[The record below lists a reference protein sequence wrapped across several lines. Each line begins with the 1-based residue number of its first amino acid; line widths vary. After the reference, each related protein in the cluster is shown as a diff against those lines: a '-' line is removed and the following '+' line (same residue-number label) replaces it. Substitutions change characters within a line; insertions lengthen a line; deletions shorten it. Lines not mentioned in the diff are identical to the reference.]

1 MQRKSPAVS
10 KTRLLTTQEVSE
22 MFNITPNFIYL
33 DKAMPKYRCGRAL
46 RFKEDELLEY
56 FKRKAFVPR

>member
-1 MQRKSPAVS
+1 MKKKSHAVS

-33 DKAMPKYRCGRAL
+33 DKAMPKYRCGKAL
-46 RFKEDELLEY
+46 RYKEEELLEY
-56 FKRKAFVPR
+56 FKRKALVAR